1 MARLARVVCADID
14 MLTEQEIVDTAK
26 FVYDRQVEQITGGLK
41 QVHERIKPSLQEKI
55 VVVVTG
61 LGRNFLA
68 RKAAENA
75 GFMDI
80 IDMKEL
86 LGAEAAV
93 VSPSVGVA
101 LMVASSLEGK
111 TVTWKQS

>member
-1 MARLARVVCADID
+1 VA
-14 MLTEQEIVDTAK
+14 
-26 FVYDRQVEQITGGLK
+26 
-41 QVHERIKPSLQEKI
+41 
-55 VVVVTG
+55 VTG

-75 GFMDI
+75 GFTEI
-80 IDMKEL
+80 IDMKEY

-101 LMVASSLEGK
+101 LMLANKLEGK
-111 TVTWKQS
+111 TVKWKQS